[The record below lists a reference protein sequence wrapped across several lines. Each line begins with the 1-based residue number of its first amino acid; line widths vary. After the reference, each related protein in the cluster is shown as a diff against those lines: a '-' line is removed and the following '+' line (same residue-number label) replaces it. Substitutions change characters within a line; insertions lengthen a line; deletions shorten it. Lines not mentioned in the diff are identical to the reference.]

1 MSLEDA
7 ALQAAADGFW
17 TFPVSQRSKVPE
29 KGMAFKTMSTR
40 DPAKIK
46 AMWAQSPNANV
57 GIYTGRYADDE
68 ALVVLDVDCKK
79 GKDGFGSLL
88 SLELDGYSLP
98 PTRTQTTPSGG
109 QHLVYRT
116 REALRQGVDV
126 IGPGLDVRS
135 RGGYILGAGSIVE
148 LGQYTVNDLPIAE
161 APRWLVDRL
170 GVATRS
176 AADLDTRNAGA
187 ATDTSESIERTTRYL
202 RDDAPV
208 AVKGQGGDHT
218 TYRVAARCKDFGLT
232 QQKTHDL
239 MFDVWNP
246 RCPPGW
252 SYERLGQKVAHA
264 YRYGF
269 ETPGVADPAQA
280 FEPVQTSGGEG
291 AEPIKAAGSTPAP
304 GDLSPHDKLNREY
317 AYALAGDDDVILRET
332 TDHKGHFR
340 LGHLSV
346 PTFHRL
352 HAAKKITYGN
362 KTVAL
367 TEDWIAWPG
376 RRSYDGLVFMPEQE
390 PPAGWYNLWRGFAV
404 EPLADGQKPDARSQ
418 QALDAFLEH
427 ALTNVCRGDRPLFQ
441 WLMGYF
447 AHMIQRPWEKPLVAL
462 VFKGDKGVGKN
473 ALVER
478 VGNLLGNHFLVA
490 THNRYLTSNF
500 NGHLENLLFMVLDE
514 AAWAGDKKTEGVLKG
529 LITGQSHVIEHKGQ
543 APYSVDNKTRIAVIG
558 NEDWL
563 VPASHDERRFAV
575 FDVGDGRKQDRGF
588 FSAMREGMDAGGNRV
603 LLRFLRQ
610 YDISRLDING
620 APATRALLDQ
630 KTATLEP
637 VPQWWMACLTEGK
650 IAGGDFEGWPGET
663 DCDRMRGAFRR
674 YARERNVK
682 SRLPDD
688 CRFGKEM
695 KKLCPAMTHRRK
707 GNGYVYD
714 VPGLDA
720 ARKAWDLHMGYGEE
734 WPQ

>member
-1 MSLEDA
+1 MTDKLAA
-7 ALQAAADGFW
+7 ALSLAAEGFYV
-17 TFPVSQRSKVPE
+17 FPLLPGQKVPGR
-29 KGMAFKTMSTR
+29 GMRFKELATR
-40 DPAKIK
+40 DPAQIGT
-46 AMWAQSPNANV
+46 WFSQDSNI
-57 GIYTGRYADDE
+57 GIYTGRFEDDK
-68 ALVVLDVDCKK
+68 ALVVVDVDVKK
-79 GKDGFGSLL
+79 GKDGRDGLL
-88 SLELDGYSLP
+88 LLELDGCDLP
-98 PTRTQTTPSGG
+98 KTRTHQTPSGG
-109 QHLVYRT
+109 YHLIYVHS
-116 REALRQGVDV
+116 EPLRQGVDV
-126 IGPGLDVRS
+126 LAPGLDIRS
-135 RGGYILGAGSIVE
+135 KGGFVVACGSVTTAG
-148 LGQYTVNDLPIAE
+148 LYTASDDPIAP
-161 APRWLVDRL
+161 APQWLVDRL
-170 GVATRS
+170 GVAARS
-176 AADLDTRNAGA
+176 RDEVAAGDA
-187 ATDTSESIERTTRYL
+187 AAANSPAAVERATRYL
-202 RDDAPV
+202 LHDAPL
-208 AVKGQGGDHT
+208 AVEGSGGDAT
-218 TYRVAARCKDFGLT
+218 TFRVACRVKDFGIGQGKAL
-232 QQKTHDL
+232 DL
-239 MFDVWNP
+239 MLRHWNES
-246 RCPPGW
+246 CSPPW
-252 SYERLGQKVAHA
+252 ADEDLAAKVKHA

-269 ETPGVADPAQA
+269 EQPGVADPAVA
-280 FEPVQTSGGEG
+280 FTPVVEAPEPV
-291 AEPIKAAGSTPAP
+291 PAA
-304 GDLSPHDKLNREY
+304 DLSPHDKLNREY

-637 VPQWWMACLTEGK
+637 VPQWWMACLLEGR

-663 DCDRMRGAFRR
+663 DCERIRGAFRR

-682 SRLPDD
+682 SRLPDE
-688 CRFGKEM
+688 CRFGREM
-695 KKLCPAMTHRRK
+695 KKLCPAMGHTRK
-707 GNGYVYD
+707 GAGYVYQ
-714 VPGLDA
+714 VPALEKARAQWDA
-720 ARKAWDLHMGYGEE
+720 YMGYGEE
-734 WPQ
+734 WPE